1 MNGDAI
7 LVIVL
12 LVLLV
17 YGFWCGWKRLTNLD
31 GNNFFGGRLPQKAKD
46 GLNKAFAWLNAKKP
60 VPMII
65 KIVISIALAY
75 LFVCIEL
82 IALFLKLF
90 AHSVR

>member
-1 MNGDAI
+1 MTGDTI

-31 GNNFFGGRLPQKAKD
+31 GNNFFGGCLPRKAKD

-65 KIVISIALAY
+65 KIVISIVFSY
-75 LFVCIEL
+75 LFICIEL
-82 IALFLKLF
+82 LALLLKLF
-90 AHSVR
+90 VHL